1 MNTEFRRVNADI
13 DIRALRHNLQTAL
26 AKTEGKAKVM
36 AVVKANAYG
45 HGTENVVPVC
55 LEEGIRAFAVA
66 SLREAENIREITD
79 TWQKE
84 HEIDMEKPMILVLG
98 YTDPSEYERA
108 VRETID
114 LAIYELE
121 QAKMLAQCVRKLW
134 EEDHDPTLKAKVQ
147 IKLETGMQRIG
158 FEPTEESLQ
167 AIQTIDSMEELE
179 LKGAFTHFA
188 RADEVSKEW
197 ADKQQ
202 NVFEGFLKKLRENG
216 VIFPM
221 THSANSAAIM
231 EYDHAFRENN
241 PDGKKYSRAG
251 IMIYGLYPSGEM
263 DREKTHLEPVM
274 TLTAHVI
281 HVKEVPAGVPIGYG
295 GSFVTTKPTKVA
307 TVSVGYGDGY
317 PRALSNKGWMMIHS
331 KKAPILGRVCMDQT
345 MVDVSGIPEVKVG
358 DSVELFGKE
367 LPLDDLAEICSTISY
382 EIVCQLSLRVR
393 RNAINL

>member
-13 DIRALRHNLQTAL
+13 DIRALKQNFRTAL
-26 AKTEGKAKVM
+26 EKTEGKAEVM

-45 HGTENVVPVC
+45 HGTENVVPAAM
-55 LEEGIRAFAVA
+55 EEGIRAFAVA
-66 SLREAENIREITD
+66 SLREAENIRELTD
-79 TWQKE
+79 AWQKE
-84 HEIDMEKPMILVLG
+84 YEPEGAKPMILVLG

-108 VRETID
+108 ILHKID
-114 LAIYELE
+114 LAIYEIE
-121 QAKMLAQCVRKLW
+121 QAKALRACVSDLRKRQG
-134 EEDHDPTLKAKVQ
+134 DPALKASVQ

-158 FEPTEESLQ
+158 FAPGKDSLET
-167 AIQTIDSMEELE
+167 IQEIASMEELKI
-179 LKGAFTHFA
+179 KGAFTHFA

-202 NVFEGFLKKLRENG
+202 NVFEDFLKELRQKG
-216 VIFPM
+216 VVFPM

-251 IMIYGLYPSGEM
+251 IMIYGLYPSKEM

-281 HVKEVPAGVPIGYG
+281 HVKDVPAGVPIGYG
-295 GSFVTTKPTKVA
+295 GTFVTDRPMKVA

-317 PRALSNKGWMMIHS
+317 PRALSNKGWMLIHGQ
-331 KKAPILGRVCMDQT
+331 KAPIVGRVCMDQT
-345 MVDVSGIPEVKVG
+345 MVDVTNIPEAKVG
-358 DSVELFGKE
+358 DSVELFGKN
-367 LPLDDLAEICSTISY
+367 LPLDDLAELCGTISY

-393 RNAINL
+393 RNIINP